1 MSTQAGT
8 APNTYAMDND
18 ISLEFIAALTKNTTS
33 YQLVPPHTHCR
44 NLAERSIQ
52 NFKNHFKAGL
62 ASVDP
67 NFPLSEWD

>member
-1 MSTQAGT
+1 MFTQAGT
-8 APNTYAMDND
+8 APNTYAMDNE
-18 ISLEFIAALTKNTTS
+18 ISSKFIAALTTNDTL

-52 NFKNHFKAGL
+52 HFKNYFKVGL